1 MAELTTDQVRSLDL
15 TRQRLLALHQSL
27 VSLRDSL
34 GNANPVPSLPELQT
48 HAQLI
53 SNNLQAITS
62 QLGEAGD
69 MFRSTVAFPTPQ
81 FPGTRSQNILDAL
94 LRSKFEPNI
103 EDWVKEGEEIA
114 AQQRKAPL
122 HGLSD
127 SERNDLWQWAPGAA
141 NSAARKQTWG
151 GDYTRAEQQTGID
164 KVVTGLR
171 RQLVEPPEGEDDEEA
186 EDDEEEYEVT
196 DEEDEVEDAMDVEKH
211 QQKIQTKSIPETQ
224 TAQPAAGLMPLATI
238 HKFMT
243 TGR

>member
-1 MAELTTDQVRSLDL
+1 
-15 TRQRLLALHQSL
+15 
-27 VSLRDSL
+27 
-34 GNANPVPSLPELQT
+34 LQT

-62 QLGEAGD
+62 QLGEAGEL
-69 MFRSTVAFPTPQ
+69 FRSTVAFPTPR
-81 FPGTRSQNILDAL
+81 FPGTKSQNILDAL
-94 LRSKFEPNI
+94 LRSKLEPNI
-103 EDWVKEGEEIA
+103 EDWVKEGEDIS
-114 AQQRKAPL
+114 AQQRKATS

-151 GDYTRAEQQTGID
+151 GDYTRAEQQGGIE

-171 RQLVEPPEGEDDEEA
+171 RQLVEPPEFDDDEDGEDD
-186 EDDEEEYEVT
+186 DEEYEVT
-196 DEEDEVEDAMDVEKH
+196 DEEDEGEDAMDVEK
-211 QQKIQTKSIPETQ
+211 QQRDTQTKSIPETQ
-224 TAQPAAGLMPLATI
+224 LAQPTAGLMPLASI